1 MNAIISG
8 KQEAQANTVTIDTIR
23 DLGMITSDG
32 QVVSIS
38 SEERDSGEYY
48 LYFID
53 YYNHIMLLNL
63 RSLMTDEDFFV
74 YMQNNQGYWKYI
86 NFVYSTVG
94 DNRIIF
100 HVQNYNMSTILTKF
114 AIVKIS

>member
-23 DLGMITSDG
+23 DLDMITSDG
-32 QVVSIS
+32 QIVSIS

-63 RSLMTDEDFFV
+63 RSLITDKDFFV
-74 YMQNNQGYWKYI
+74 YMQNNQGNWKYI
-86 NFVYSTVG
+86 NFSYSTVG
-94 DNRIIF
+94 GNRIIF
-100 HVQNYNMSTILTKF
+100 HIQNYTMSTILTKF